1 MAKPNKN
8 IPIEVQTLARSYTKA
23 AISRLGGIM
32 VNGSEA
38 GQIAAC
44 QQLLDRGWGRPISK
58 TEVAGVDGD
67 NEIRVVLRT
76 ITEGRK

>member
-1 MAKPNKN
+1 
-8 IPIEVQTLARSYTKA
+8 
-23 AISRLGGIM
+23 M